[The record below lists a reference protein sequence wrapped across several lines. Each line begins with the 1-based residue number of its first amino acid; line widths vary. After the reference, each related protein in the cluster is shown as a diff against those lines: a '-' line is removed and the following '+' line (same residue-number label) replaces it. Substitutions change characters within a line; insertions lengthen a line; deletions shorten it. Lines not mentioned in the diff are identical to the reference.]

1 MFIVNSRMLKNLE
14 QKCTKNAEKRKR
26 ERDQG

>member
-1 MFIVNSRMLKNLE
+1 MLKNLE